1 VLGITNQAG
10 KDEDSDDEEEDDEE
24 DDDDDEEPVNLSLAR
39 NEKNLGGESKTYI
52 KQLDHP
58 RVQSLVAYILG
69 LSQDEFLEVFY
80 KGHVYLNGK
89 LLEKKARSL
98 TRGDKVDIIQEIDDI
113 ANTKTVIR
121 IVVME
126 IAKVPGKRVKMEVEV
141 WKPGICIKET
151 A

>member
-1 VLGITNQAG
+1 MAPLNA
-10 KDEDSDDEEEDDEE
+10 
-24 DDDDDEEPVNLSLAR
+24 LSSPPPPPPL
-39 NEKNLGGESKTYI
+39 I
-52 KQLDHP
+52 QLY
-58 RVQSLVAYILG
+58 SLC
-69 LSQDEFLEVFY
+69 SSSFLPQ
-80 KGHVYLNGK
+80 GHVYLNGK